1 MPPKRKSSGPRAVP
15 TRTPSNPQ
23 STLSFHGKQNKVTK
37 PGVAPVTKQLK
48 KDPALLEEIAR
59 TEIKTDSTPEPKEST
74 TASAA
79 ITQRSD
85 EEAQNLAAP
94 SPHPAADPLDT
105 LGGRAQTS
113 DVGAAGGKTGAGWL
127 ADEEAQ
133 ARSVTE
139 TQVKQYWRQKEAM
152 RLAPRVHQEGMTVY
166 EKVLRE
172 WDMSGQFGTTEAVGE
187 VRECGDADENV
198 KPCIGIARLKRWKRA
213 NALGLKPPVEV
224 LAVLLREMEGGNGK
238 AQRAYVDELMSSRF
252 VET

>member
-139 TQVKQYWRQKEAM
+139 TQIKQYWRQKEAM

-172 WDMSGQFGTTEAVGE
+172 WDMSGQFGVSLHPTCV
-187 VRECGDADENV
+187 ADLDDRS
-198 KPCIGIARLKRWKRA
+198 GIARLKRWKRA

-224 LAVLLREMEGGNGK
+224 LAVLLRETEGGNGK